1 MKKSELEWS
10 KLLRHTKEKLKLRSL
25 CMEIRNWKV
34 YIMKFQLNFQESNNI
49 YKNESR
55 KKIGEKER
63 LISSLW
69 VL

>member
-1 MKKSELEWS
+1 
-10 KLLRHTKEKLKLRSL
+10 
-25 CMEIRNWKV
+25 
-34 YIMKFQLNFQESNNI
+34 MKFQLNFQESNNI